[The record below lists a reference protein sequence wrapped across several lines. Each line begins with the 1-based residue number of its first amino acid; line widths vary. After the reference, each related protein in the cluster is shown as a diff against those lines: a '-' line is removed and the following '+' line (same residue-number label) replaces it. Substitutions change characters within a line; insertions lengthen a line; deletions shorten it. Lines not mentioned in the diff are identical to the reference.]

1 MSRDKTTLTI
11 DYYFFLVA
19 SVSTRLHLAAFIHS
33 YIQLYLRAFSPRLVK
48 ILFPIYLT
56 YLTRRGRRDLRKYEC
71 HGRIYLCLEK
81 RIT

>member
-33 YIQLYLRAFSPRLVK
+33 YIQLY
-48 ILFPIYLT
+48 
-56 YLTRRGRRDLRKYEC
+56 
-71 HGRIYLCLEK
+71 
-81 RIT
+81 